1 MRRLTGADAHF
12 LLLETRVQHLHTL
25 KIFVVEGSSASGVA
39 PHVLLREQLAR
50 IVPHLGPYRW
60 RLVRVP
66 LGLGLPFWATT
77 QHIDL
82 DYHIRRLAVPAP
94 GGPREFCEVAS
105 AIASFPLERD
115 RPLWQIWIVEG
126 LEHGR
131 IAYVMKIHHAI
142 GDGTASAQLA
152 ADTVAALATN
162 PATVGDPD
170 AAEPL
175 PPRLWLLAQAVA
187 DGGRRLVRLP
197 ALIGRSLRVL
207 AIGAARRRAGLAHPP
222 RAYASPPTRFNNRL
236 TPHRWYAN
244 ITVPLADMK
253 LVKEA
258 FGVTLNDVLVALTSS
273 AVRGY
278 LADHDELPAESLTAS
293 IPVSIRA
300 PEDPDRYGNRLA
312 SWYVQLATDVA
323 DPVERLRAVARNT
336 ATARTTL
343 QAKDLALQS
352 DWQEQWLSWVLFM
365 GPLLRLMRRF
375 RKRPVYYVIISNV
388 RGPSAAFDH
397 QGARVVSIQS
407 MGPLQ
412 ADMGLNVTAWSYVD
426 QFSIGVVACHE
437 HVPDIWNLAERFP
450 AALEELKAAA
460 ILRRDPAAARESHAL
475 PSACNAQLSSAN
487 ISSSSVA

>member
-25 KIFVVEGSSASGVA
+25 KIFVVEGSSASDV
-39 PHVLLREQLAR
+39 PSHVLLREQLAR
-50 IVPHLGPYRW
+50 IVPQLGPYRW

-66 LGLGLPFWATT
+66 FGLGLPYWATT
-77 QHIDL
+77 DRVDL

-105 AIASFPLERD
+105 AVASFPLERD

-131 IAYVMKIHHAI
+131 VAYVMKIHHAI
-142 GDGTASAQLA
+142 GDGTASAKLA
-152 ADTVAALATN
+152 ADTVAALATT
-162 PATVGDPD
+162 PTTV
-170 AAEPL
+170 AEPEPADAL
-175 PPRLWLLAQAVA
+175 PSRLWLLAEAVA
-187 DGGRRLVRLP
+187 DGIRRFIRLP
-197 ALIGRSLRVL
+197 ALIWRSLRVL

-244 ITVPLADMK
+244 VIVPLDDVK
-253 LVKEA
+253 LVKDA
-258 FGVTLNDVLVALTSS
+258 FGVTLNDVLVALTAS

-278 LADHDELPAESLTAS
+278 LADRDELPSESLTAS
-293 IPVSIRA
+293 IPVSIRDA
-300 PEDPDRYGNRLA
+300 DDPTRYGNRLA
-312 SWYVQLATDVA
+312 SWYVHLATDVA
-323 DPVERLRAVARNT
+323 DPVERLHAVARNT
-336 ATARTTL
+336 ATARATL

-352 DWQEQWLSWVLFM
+352 DWQEQWLPWVLFM
-365 GPLLRLMRRF
+365 GSLLRLMRRF
-375 RKRPVYYVIISNV
+375 RNRPVYNCIVSNV
-388 RGPSAAFDH
+388 RGPSERFDH

-437 HVPDIWNLAERFP
+437 HVPDIWNLANRFP
-450 AALEELKAAA
+450 SALEELKAAA
-460 ILRRDPAAARESHAL
+460 LAHRRLETERAAS
-475 PSACNAQLSSAN
+475 
-487 ISSSSVA
+487 

>member
-25 KIFVVEGSSASGVA
+25 KIFVVEGSSASDVA

-50 IVPHLGPYRW
+50 IVPQLGPYRW

-66 LGLGLPFWATT
+66 FGLGLPLFATT
-77 QHIDL
+77 DQIDL

-131 IAYVMKIHHAI
+131 VAYVMKIHHAI
-142 GDGTASAQLA
+142 GDGMASAQLA
-152 ADTVAALATN
+152 ADTVAALATT
-162 PATVGDPD
+162 PAAV
-170 AAEPL
+170 AEPEPADVM
-175 PPRLWLLAQAVA
+175 PPRLWLLAEAIA
-187 DGGRRLVRLP
+187 DGAGRLTRLP
-197 ALIGRSLRVL
+197 TLVWRSLRVV
-207 AIGAARRRAGLAHPP
+207 AIGATRRRAGLSHPP
-222 RAYASPPTRFNNRL
+222 RAYASPCTRFNNRL

-244 ITVPLADMK
+244 VIVRLADMK
-253 LVKEA
+253 LVKDT

-278 LADHDELPAESLTAS
+278 LADRDELPSESLTAS

-300 PEDPDRYGNRLA
+300 AEEPSRYGNRLA
-312 SWYVQLATDVA
+312 SWYVYLATDVA
-323 DPVERLRAVARNT
+323 DPVARLQAVARNT
-336 ATARTTL
+336 ATARATL
-343 QAKDLALQS
+343 RAKDLALQS
-352 DWQEQWLSWVLFM
+352 DWQEQWLLWALFM
-365 GPLLRLMRRF
+365 GPLLRLMRRS
-375 RKRPVYYVIISNV
+375 RNRPVYNLIVSNV
-388 RGPSAAFDH
+388 RGPSAAIAH

-412 ADMGLNVTAWSYVD
+412 GDMGLNVTAWSYVD

-437 HVPDIWNLAERFP
+437 HVPDIWDLAERIP
-450 AALEELKAAA
+450 SALEELKAAA
-460 ILRRDPAAARESHAL
+460 FAQRRLETQRAAS
-475 PSACNAQLSSAN
+475 
-487 ISSSSVA
+487 